1 MKIKLY
7 KNIFLLFLILN
18 FSNFSAYAENTV
30 DTVFNKNKIVTFS
43 LLKHENTVGEIDYFD
58 FLRSSIITQPEFLF
72 ANLQS
77 IEKSENLKYAQRQR
91 WPELNARVI
100 NDHALDRDIDDI
112 TSIRKRRDDSFD
124 AVVELSQPIYSG
136 GTINAE
142 IRKARYDHNLSNIE
156 KENALSNL
164 ILDANKYY
172 LSAVKSKELYDYG
185 IMLIDEMAPYLEKVK
200 ERVDIGITDPI
211 ELALFSIKFN
221 ALKSRIQILKT
232 QQDRDIAIFEYFF
245 EKKFSEIYFPE
256 VSVMSIRMNNSRETY
271 NVKGAKI
278 KLNSAKE
285 ETKIIKG
292 EFRPQLGFNTRYTR
306 YDLDEDENDSD
317 IRGGVYFSMPLFT
330 FGRARAK
337 ISSYKA
343 KENATQMNIDIERK
357 ADEVGE
363 TEIVNIVQ
371 SAINTRSE
379 IFSSFKDTQNQRRII
394 KNRLDS
400 TAFSAESYVNSGLE
414 EINLLEEFLDVEI
427 RLLHGYFTYLHQNQ
441 GLNNL
446 IRVSP

>member
-7 KNIFLLFLILN
+7 KNIFLLFLIIN

-30 DTVFNKNKIVTFS
+30 DTVFNNNKIVTFS
-43 LLKHENTVGEIDYFD
+43 LLKHENTLGEIDYFD

-172 LSAVKSKELYDYG
+172 LNAVKSKELYDHG

-232 QQDRDIAIFEYFF
+232 
-245 EKKFSEIYFPE
+245 
-256 VSVMSIRMNNSRETY
+256 
-271 NVKGAKI
+271 
-278 KLNSAKE
+278 
-285 ETKIIKG
+285 
-292 EFRPQLGFNTRYTR
+292 
-306 YDLDEDENDSD
+306 
-317 IRGGVYFSMPLFT
+317 
-330 FGRARAK
+330 
-337 ISSYKA
+337 
-343 KENATQMNIDIERK
+343 
-357 ADEVGE
+357 
-363 TEIVNIVQ
+363 
-371 SAINTRSE
+371 
-379 IFSSFKDTQNQRRII
+379 
-394 KNRLDS
+394 
-400 TAFSAESYVNSGLE
+400 
-414 EINLLEEFLDVEI
+414 
-427 RLLHGYFTYLHQNQ
+427 H
-441 GLNNL
+441 
-446 IRVSP
+446 